1 VEGRIRKLHD
11 KILQLEVDAYS
22 CPVLKDHESILMP
35 SLNSALIKSELPRKI
50 SRRDDSC
57 LLWW

>member
-1 VEGRIRKLHD
+1 MEGRIRKLHD
-11 KILQLEVDAYS
+11 KILQLEVDIH
-22 CPVLKDHESILMP
+22 DHESILMP